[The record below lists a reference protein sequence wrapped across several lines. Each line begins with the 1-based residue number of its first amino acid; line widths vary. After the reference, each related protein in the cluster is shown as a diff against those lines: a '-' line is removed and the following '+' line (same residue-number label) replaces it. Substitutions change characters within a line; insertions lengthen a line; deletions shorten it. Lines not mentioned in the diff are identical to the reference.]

1 MIDFRNKQDLQ
12 FGCEYI
18 EEIIDKHP
26 QNEITLRELN
36 KILIAEGL
44 FDSTPIS
51 GVTIYEWGESRALAS
66 LIRVVQGLGTLSDWL
81 PSFEENKDGIN
92 ENDRF
97 RRKSITPDPEKVKL
111 PRNISMGARKHIGFK
126 KLKRLSNRYFYA
138 RTEANFELFEE
149 AFTTFFR
156 TMSELPIDIDPAELH
171 TPTNEELLTKM
182 EQIITAWPLRKSKN
196 LPDSVLNRRIEFKRF
211 VEPWSVQET
220 SLLADA
226 YEITQN
232 TRRLSQTFQRSPAS
246 IEFKLEEIGVAT

>member
-1 MIDFRNKQDLQ
+1 MIDFRNERDVQ
-12 FGCEYI
+12 FGCQYI
-18 EEIIDKHP
+18 EEIIEKHP
-26 QNEITLRELN
+26 ESEITLRELN

-66 LIRVVQGLGTLSDWL
+66 LIRVVQGFGELSNWL
-81 PSFEENKDGIN
+81 PSFDANEDGIN

-97 RRKSITPDPEKVKL
+97 RKRSTTPDLESVKL
-111 PRNISMGARKHIGFK
+111 PGNISVGARKHIGFK
-126 KLKRLSNRYFYA
+126 KLKRLSNRYFYT

-156 TMSELPIDIDPAELH
+156 TMSELPIDIDQTELH
-171 TPTNEELLTKM
+171 TPTNEELLTQM
-182 EQIITAWPLRKSKN
+182 EQIIKSWPLRKSKN
-196 LPDSVLNRRIEFKRF
+196 LPDSVLNRRNEFKRF
-211 VEPWSVQET
+211 VEPWSLQEMT
-220 SLLADA
+220 LLADA